1 MTKPTY
7 DMKKLIL
14 LLFIPLVLGCSS
26 GGDNCDCGII
36 QDYDIVDNWTFTI
49 DVLNNCT
56 DEVETIIVSESVWD
70 EAFPGDVYCD

>member
-1 MTKPTY
+1 L
-7 DMKKLIL
+7 MKKLIL
-14 LLFIPLVLGCSS
+14 LLFIPLVFSCSS

-36 QDYDIVDNWTFTI
+36 QDYDIVDLDTFTI

-70 EAFPGDVYCD
+70 EAFPGDPYCQ